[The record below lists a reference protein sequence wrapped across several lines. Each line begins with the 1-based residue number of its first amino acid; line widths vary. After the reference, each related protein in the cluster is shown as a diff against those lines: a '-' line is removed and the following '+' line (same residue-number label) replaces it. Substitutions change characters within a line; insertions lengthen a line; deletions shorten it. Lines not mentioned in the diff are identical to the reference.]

1 MSDGLRDRVLSAARR
16 VIRTEAD
23 AVAALDDRLD
33 DSFVRAVELLASLE
47 GRVVTTGVGKSGQ
60 IARRVAS
67 TLTSTGTPAL
77 YLHPVD
83 ALHGDLGM
91 VRDGDAAIVF
101 SSSGSSDEILQLL
114 PLFRRLGVSIIALT
128 GVSDSVLASK
138 SDVVLDCS
146 VAREA
151 CPHNLVPTSSLAA
164 ASAMGDALAMAL
176 LEARGF
182 SQSDFAEIHPG
193 GRLGRRLLMQVQEL
207 MHEGDAL
214 PTVTPDVSMRRTLL
228 EMTSKRLGCT
238 LIVNGTGLLA
248 GIFTDGDLRR
258 LSQSQENF
266 LDVSV
271 GEVMVKEPKTIET
284 TTLAATAL
292 TRMEE
297 HAITQLAVVDDQ
309 GRPVGIIHLHDLLRA
324 GIV

>member
-248 GIFTDGDLRR
+248 GIFTDCVLRR

>member
-1 MSDGLRDRVLSAARR
+1 VLSAARR

-271 GEVMVKEPKTIET
+271 GEVMVNEPKTIET
-284 TTLAATAL
+284 TALAATAL